1 MKRYPK
7 IQSFDHEPGQE
18 IDGAG
23 TIVVTEKL
31 DGANF
36 RFTYSRSDGFTF
48 GSRNTVGDA
57 LSHDQF
63 RETIDFIN
71 DECDRDALL
80 SVQDEYGQLVVF
92 GEAMVPHRIDY
103 DWEQTPPFVGFDVW
117 NVGGQTF
124 HSTEQSKEL
133 MEDIGLPFTPVV
145 DTIPASGF
153 EEWDP
158 TIPQSAYYDGQA
170 EGVVLKNH
178 VTGTYWKIVRDAFKE
193 KQHLS
198 SSDERTVLETERP
211 LSDTERI
218 VTEYVTPARVE
229 SVAHQ
234 LVDDGRWSTIE
245 FPMMRILPKAVIR
258 DTMTEDGG
266 TLVIEEDIELNTS
279 EFRSLVSKR
288 CSHTLREMVE
298 E

>member
-7 IQSFDHEPGQE
+7 IRSLDHETVAE
-18 IDGAG
+18 IDRAG
-23 TIVVTEKL
+23 SIVVTEKL

-36 RFTYSRSDGFTF
+36 RFTYDRTDGFIF

-63 RETIDFIN
+63 HKPIHFIN
-71 DECDRDALL
+71 EACDIDALL
-80 SVQDEYGQLVVF
+80 SVQDEYGQFVVF
-92 GEAMVPHRIDY
+92 GEAMIPHRISY
-103 DWEQTPPFVGFDVW
+103 DADLTPPFVGFDVW
-117 NVGGQTF
+117 NVDKQTF
-124 HSTEQSKEL
+124 YNTERSKEL
-133 MEDIGLPFTPVV
+133 IAEIGLPFTPIV
-145 DTIPASGF
+145 DTIPASDF

-158 TIPQSAYYDGQA
+158 TIPQSAYYDDQA

-178 VTGTYWKIVRDAFKE
+178 ETETYWKIVRDAFKE
-193 KQHLS
+193 KQHLG
-198 SSDERTVLETERP
+198 SSDDRTFLETERS

-218 VTEYVTPARVE
+218 VKEYVTPARVE

-245 FPMMRILPKAVIR
+245 FPMMKVLPKAVIR
-258 DTMTEDGG
+258 DTMTEEGG

-288 CSHTLREMVE
+288 CSHTLRKMVGE
-298 E
+298 